1 MSEPKLKVD
10 AGGVMKVC
18 ILIKNSKYGHDYE
31 VYSETEAKTV
41 DLEKEQEKWHDY
53 LRSNG
58 TEPTEDDYVDWYGD
72 RTPFVT
78 VVKEASESLED
89 YLDRKT
95 GEEIELER
103 KQVLEGC

>member
-1 MSEPKLKVD
+1 
-10 AGGVMKVC
+10 MKVC

-41 DLEKEQEKWHDY
+41 DLEKEQEKWHQELIDECGIHP
-53 LRSNG
+53 S
-58 TEPTEDDYVDWYGD
+58 EDDYVAWYNGGQGE
-72 RTPFVT
+72 PFVM

>member
-1 MSEPKLKVD
+1 MSEQ
-10 AGGVMKVC
+10 MRVC

-31 VYSETEAKTV
+31 VFSETEAETV

-78 VVKEASESLED
+78 VVKGGK
-89 YLDRKT
+89 R
-95 GEEIELER
+95 
-103 KQVLEGC
+103 

>member
-1 MSEPKLKVD
+1 
-10 AGGVMKVC
+10 MKVC

-53 LRSNG
+53 LRFNG
-58 TEPTEDDYVDWYGD
+58 TEPDEYDYVDWYGD

-78 VVKEASESLED
+78 VVNQGKNDE
-89 YLDRKT
+89 
-95 GEEIELER
+95 
-103 KQVLEGC
+103 

>member
-1 MSEPKLKVD
+1 
-10 AGGVMKVC
+10 MKVC